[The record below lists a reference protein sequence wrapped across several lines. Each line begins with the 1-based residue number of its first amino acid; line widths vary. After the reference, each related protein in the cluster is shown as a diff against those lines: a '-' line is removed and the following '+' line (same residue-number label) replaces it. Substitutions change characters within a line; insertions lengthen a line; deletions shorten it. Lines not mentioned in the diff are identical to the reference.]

1 MKILIHISFLL
12 VLIIGLDVGESFAQL
27 KSLDASLFEV
37 SFNTNEIE
45 FLNTELVSN
54 PIKVINKSTQNVTV
68 YLEVGAPPAWKTL
81 GSTKKSYTIAAGDTS
96 YIPVRLLPNA
106 KVEGNTKYAI
116 NAILRDEDGFAL
128 GFGSFYCFTKKIVQW
143 EMSILPEDRIY
154 LKNGESEGN
163 FQVSMLNV
171 GNYKDEF
178 QLSIKGSERE
188 DVLLTDTLGNLINQ
202 PTYTLALDAGEDTT
216 LSFKVKPASIKR
228 NFRTVSMSSHLP
240 ETETD
245 ERRFRL
251 YAISQEAKNLD
262 KNIPKR
268 GAKVDFISLA
278 NETTMSPYGSDYFP
292 LVAEAQIQNILSDYS
307 FMSINLRGIKQFEGD
322 RRLIYFTQLLYSQ
335 NYFSTNFAQNLPWY
349 LGYFEK
355 NWDVQLG
362 LVSGHGIGLPSSG
375 KGISSS
381 YTINNQ
387 HKIGAHFTRSPS
399 MFGPSRI
406 LSAGVYH
413 EFTGSKIRVTSNFTR
428 NQDSLINA
436 NTNVLSSRAS
446 FRLSMNHNMS
456 VFFAGSNTNYTDT
469 NVNRLGLTTGITYS
483 GNMLNNKLR
492 ATINTRYS
500 SRTFGISNSERF
512 NGNSRVSFDLNNK
525 WQLQGLNNL
534 NINNRFLSQFSD
546 TVLNRFMTSTNR
558 LNLVARADKGT
569 LQAGIF
575 YDINSQTNYNNHYRG
590 LAFNYSKFDF
600 SKNMLYNGSIKFG
613 YNRPQNMPEISE
625 YFTAQVALLMRI
637 KTLTFNFRY
646 FYGPS
651 NPQVLIT
658 NVTSTYPQ
666 QFRASV
672 QYQYLFKNTHF
683 VLQTG
688 GNYTFNNLI
697 NGHSVSLFPEFF
709 YFTND
714 GWRLSV
720 NASYT
725 LTSSN
730 FQKATSS
737 LNVIRNL
744 ENQNIGPTVSNTMRF
759 GATIRKEFGVP
770 VPFSKSKN
778 YDLDFVAFYDLNGN
792 GMHDRDEPTIENV
805 VLTLKDKQ
813 VITNLRGEAKMKNV
827 PNGYYG
833 IGVLP
838 LNSINGWFPEM
849 EDSLFIGGH
858 QTVYIP
864 FMRGVKVSGKVM
876 IDLDQRTRSDDD
888 VFDLSNIKV
897 TAVNGKAYNTLTSLD
912 GSFEFYLPNGT
923 YTISLDENILTS
935 KYQLMQNN
943 LEITLSRDLEN
954 MFITFFI
961 VEKRRTL
968 NIKKF

>member
-1 MKILIHISFLL
+1 VLL
-12 VLIIGLDVGESFAQL
+12 TGLNCSNSFAQL
-27 KSLDASLFEV
+27 RSLDASQFEV
-37 SFNTNEIE
+37 SFSKDEIE

-54 PIKVINKSTQNVTV
+54 PIKVVNKSKEDVVV
-68 YLEVGAPPAWKTL
+68 YLEVGAPPAWKAL
-81 GSTKKSYTIAAGDTS
+81 GSTKRSYSLPAGDTA

-116 NAILRDEDGFAL
+116 NAILRDQDGFAL

-143 EMSILPEDRIY
+143 EMSILPEDRVY
-154 LKNGESEGN
+154 LKNGESEGD

-171 GNYKDEF
+171 GNYTDEF
-178 QLSIKGSERE
+178 QLSIKGGERE
-188 DVLLTDTLGNLINQ
+188 DVLLMDTLGNIIKQ
-202 PTYTLALDAGEDTT
+202 PSYTLALDAGQDTT
-216 LSFKVKPASIKR
+216 LSFRVKPTSIKR
-228 NFRTVSMSSHLP
+228 NFRTVSMTSHRP
-240 ETETD
+240 QSETD

-251 YAISQEAKNLD
+251 YATSQEAKNMD
-262 KNIPKR
+262 KTIPKR

-278 NETTMSPYGSDYFP
+278 NEAAVSPYGSDYFP
-292 LVAEAQIQNILSDYS
+292 LIAEAQIQNILSDYS
-307 FMSINLRGIKQFEGD
+307 YMSVNLRGIKQFQGD
-322 RRLIYFTQLLYSQ
+322 KRLVYFTQLLYSQ

-349 LGYFEK
+349 LGYFDK
-355 NWDVQLG
+355 NWDLQLG
-362 LVSGHGIGLPSSG
+362 LVSGRSIGIPSSG
-375 KGISSS
+375 RGISSS
-381 YTINNQ
+381 YRINEQ
-387 HKIGAHFTRSPS
+387 HKVGAHLTRSPS

-406 LSAGVYH
+406 LSMGAYH
-413 EFTGSKIRVTSNFTR
+413 EYSGNKFRVTSSLTR

-436 NTNVLSSRAS
+436 NTNVLSTRAS
-446 FRLSMNHNMS
+446 FRIGRNHN
-456 VFFAGSNTNYTDT
+456 VGALIAGSNTNYTDT
-469 NVNRLGLTTGITYS
+469 NATRLGIISGLTYS
-483 GNMLNNKLR
+483 GNMLNEKLR
-492 ATINTRYS
+492 ATLNTRYS
-500 SRTFGISNSERF
+500 SRSFGVSNSERF
-512 NGNSRVSFDLNNK
+512 SGNSRISYQLNNR

-534 NINNRFLSQFSD
+534 NINNRFQSQFSD
-546 TVLNRFMTSTNR
+546 TVLNKFMTSTNR
-558 LNLVARADKGT
+558 VNFVSRANKGT
-569 LQAGIF
+569 LQAGVF

-637 KTLTFNFRY
+637 KTVTFNFRY

-666 QFRASV
+666 QFRAST

-688 GNYTFNNLI
+688 GNYTYNNLI
-697 NGHSVSLFPEFF
+697 NGHSVSVFPEFF

-720 NASYT
+720 NANYT

-730 FQKATSS
+730 FQKATSN
-737 LNVIRNL
+737 LNITRNL
-744 ENQNIGPTVSNTMRF
+744 EDPNPGPTVSNTMRF
-759 GATIRKEFGVP
+759 GVTVRKEFGIP

-792 GMHDRDEPTIENV
+792 GVHDRDEPTIENV
-805 VLTLKDKQ
+805 VLTLEDKQ
-813 VITNLRGEAKMKNV
+813 IITNLRGEAKLKNV
-827 PNGYYG
+827 PSGFYG

-838 LNSINGWFPEM
+838 LNSINGWFAEV
-849 EDSLFIGGH
+849 EDSLFIGEH

-876 IDLDQRTRSDDD
+876 IDLDQRTRSEDD
-888 VFDLSNIKV
+888 VFDLSNIKI

-912 GSFEFYLPNGT
+912 GSFELYLPNGT
-923 YTISLDENILTS
+923 YTISLDENVLTT

-943 LEITLSRDLEN
+943 MEVTLSRDLEN
-954 MFITFFI
+954 MFVTFFI
-961 VEKRRTL
+961 VEKRRSI
-968 NIKKF
+968 NIKKFDK